1 VLKPLP
7 QYRWQGFFIYFQL
20 SLMITIKNLLLATL
34 LFLFIPELSLQK
46 DTIQISGTLRGLKN
60 KSVWISFS
68 DDSGISRSYKTNG
81 SNDFFTLKVP
91 KQRKLIS
98 ANLNISSEK
107 VKSTLLLFINNQ
119 NIRVWGEISDLP
131 SAKISYTKKGS

>member
-1 VLKPLP
+1 
-7 QYRWQGFFIYFQL
+7 
-20 SLMITIKNLLLATL
+20 
-34 LFLFIPELSLQK
+34 
-46 DTIQISGTLRGLKN
+46 LRGLKN

-68 DDSGISRSYKTNG
+68 DDSGISRSYKTNA

-98 ANLNISSEK
+98 ANLNISSAN
-107 VKSTLLLFINNQ
+107 VKSTLLLLINNH

-131 SAKISYTKKGS
+131 SAKISYTKKAI